1 MANQQPDLLTVTMP
15 DQQRQKAEQQILNN
29 RNEFAWGLREWSIEH
44 ILEKFGESGDPDSD
58 CELYIP
64 DYQRDYKWPVKIA
77 SRFIE
82 SILIGFPIPYL
93 YIATVEDIDNQEQDG
108 RIEIIDGS
116 QRIRAL
122 KYFFDNEFPLTDL
135 KELNELQGFFFR
147 DLLPGR
153 QRKLKRESL
162 RLIELKSDS
171 DGDYRR
177 NLFERIN
184 SGFVPLIPMEV
195 RRGSEQ
201 ATSRFYQDILQ
212 PCSENQNFRNIAPL
226 TKGRQSNAD
235 YQEMVLRFFAYSEK
249 LDDYNGNVRE
259 FLDNYLKEK
268 ADDPNINIEAYVNKF
283 NTMVDFVAKT
293 FPNGFR
299 KSPRA
304 RSVSRTYFE
313 AIAIGSQFALEEA
326 ATGTKKLD
334 TDHIQDWINSEE
346 FKKIVTSDAA
356 NNTSKLRA
364 RIHYVRDKLLGNIDL

>member
-1 MANQQPDLLTVTMP
+1 MAAKQPNLLAGTQPD
-15 DQQRQKAEQQILNN
+15 DQRQKAEQQILDN

-44 ILEKFGESGDPDSD
+44 ILEKFGDSGDPNSD

-64 DYQRDYKWPVKIA
+64 EYQRDYKWPDKIA

-82 SILIGFPIPYL
+82 SILMGFPIPYL

-135 KELNELQGFFFR
+135 KELKELEGFYFK

-162 RLIELKSDS
+162 RLVELKSDN

-195 RRGSEQ
+195 RRGSEH
-201 ATSRFYQDILQ
+201 ATSKFYTEVLL
-212 PCSENQNFRNIAPL
+212 PCSEDKAFRASAPL

-235 YQEMVLRFFAYSEK
+235 YLEMVLRFFAYSEK
-249 LDDYNGNVRE
+249 LDNYNGSVRE
-259 FLDNYLKEK
+259 FLDDYLKEK
-268 ADDPNINIEAYVNKF
+268 AEDEQIDTSEYINKF
-283 NTMVDFVAKT
+283 NNMIGFVAKN
-293 FPNGFR
+293 FPYGFR
-299 KSPRA
+299 KSSNA

-313 AIAIGSQFALEEA
+313 AISIGTQFALEKA
-326 ATGTKKLD
+326 NNSPLNTS
-334 TDHIQDWINSEE
+334 HIPTWINNEE

-356 NNTSKLRA
+356 NNTNKLKA
-364 RIHYVRDKLLGNIDL
+364 RINYVRDKLLGEFN